1 MPGHYIS
8 YQQAIS
14 GDRRSPQD
22 RNIQPAQGPAG
33 QPFSPQDRNIQP
45 AQGPAGQP
53 FSPQDMNIPPAGGG
67 SGSDSSSDSGSGS
80 SDTSTTTDDKDDKK
94 EKKPKIDII
103 SGIVDFYNAYKNF
116 GGILGLGAIPF
127 KMIAEPTVKTF
138 QNPQA
143 LAVLKKLFDEKG
155 KDFKDEYLQDYGELI
170 DEAFKDFDSG
180 ITKGLDSSEILDLQL
195 NQASDLSQQGILG
208 KGSQRINFPEEF
220 YAGKNMP
227 ATTGNLVNLA
237 NLDAQQYLSGE
248 NYNPELAQMIFNARA
263 ELDRMGK
270 DRSGNTQSGI
280 MAASPALPG
289 ISVPAGGTVSSPAV
303 TPNPVLTP
311 VPIGGITPTTTGI
324 TPFNINQFY
333 ASLPQYTQQG
343 IMSPNLA
350 QFNQNLRMFP
360 GMA

>member
-1 MPGHYIS
+1 MPPLTFAQTSQAFGAKPTTPS
-8 YQQAIS
+8 QVAQQAAQSMQQAGITSLS
-14 GDRRSPQD
+14 G
-22 RNIQPAQGPAG
+22 
-33 QPFSPQDRNIQP
+33 
-45 AQGPAGQP
+45 
-53 FSPQDMNIPPAGGG
+53 AGGS
-67 SGSDSSSDSGSGS
+67 SGQTLQDKQKDFQLQQALQNAGITNNQDNNQDNNQEDSQV
-80 SDTSTTTDDKDDKK
+80 TETKK
-94 EKKPKIDII
+94 KKNFDII
-103 SGIVDFYNAYKNF
+103 SGVADFYNAYKNF
-116 GGILGLGAIPF
+116 GGFLGLGAIPF
-127 KMIAEPTVKTF
+127 KMIAEPTVETF

-155 KDFKDEYLQDYGELI
+155 KDFKNEYLQNYGELI

-180 ITKGLDSSEILDLQL
+180 ITKGLDSNEILDLQL

-208 KGSQRINFPEEF
+208 EGSQRINFPEEF

-289 ISVPAGGTVSSPAV
+289 
-303 TPNPVLTP
+303 LP
-311 VPIGGITPTTTGI
+311 VPRPGPIPPGTTPPAQPPIPAPVPNILTQ
-324 TPFNINQFY
+324 PFDINKFY
-333 ASLPQYTQQG
+333 ASLPQYSQQG
-343 IMSPNLA
+343 IMSPNLS
-350 QFNQNLRMFP
+350 QFYQNLGAFP
-360 GMA
+360 RV